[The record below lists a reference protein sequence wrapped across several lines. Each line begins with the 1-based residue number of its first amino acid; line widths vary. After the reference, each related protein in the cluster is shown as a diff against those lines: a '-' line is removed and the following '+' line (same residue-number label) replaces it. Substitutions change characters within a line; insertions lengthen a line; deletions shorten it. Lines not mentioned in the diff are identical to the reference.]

1 MLSSLRP
8 VHPRHLMLCVAALAG
23 TSITV
28 TTLALAR
35 PASTRCA
42 PDLDLAALSPRAR
55 DAIAHRVVA
64 CGDLA
69 RGDLTRD
76 EYRARVAKID
86 ATWEAPQRTPPQLQ
100 WASTVRGVSSEY
112 TANSWSAS
120 HVLGPPDVFPG
131 SGDNVNAW
139 ASLGAD
145 TGREWIEVGF
155 AQPTPISAVQIFET
169 LNPGAIDHVELI
181 TASGV
186 HVVAFAGTAAPRSE
200 ASRIQQVDVACTK
213 EPIVGV
219 RVELASEAVPGWNEL
234 DAIGIMPCAD

>member
-8 VHPRHLMLCVAALAG
+8 VHSRHLLLCVAALAG
-23 TSITV
+23 TSVAV
-28 TTLALAR
+28 TAMALAR
-35 PASTRCA
+35 PAPSSCA
-42 PDLDLAALSPRAR
+42 PELDLAALSPHAR
-55 DAIAHRVVA
+55 DAIARRVIA
-64 CGDLA
+64 CSDLA
-69 RGDLTRD
+69 RGVLTRE

-86 ATWEAPQRTPPQLQ
+86 AAWEAPPRTPPQPQ

-112 TANSWSAS
+112 TATSWSAS
-120 HVLGPPDVFPG
+120 RVLGPPDVFPG
-131 SGDNVNAW
+131 NGDNVNAW

-155 AQPTPISAVQIFET
+155 AQPMPISAVQIFET

-181 TASGV
+181 TASGE
-186 HVVAFAGTAAPRSE
+186 HVVAFAGTATPRGV
-200 ASRIQQVDVACTK
+200 ASRIHQVDLACTK
-213 EPIVGV
+213 EPIVAV

>member
-8 VHPRHLMLCVAALAG
+8 VHPRHLILCLAALAG
-23 TSITV
+23 TSIAV
-28 TTLALAR
+28 TAVALAR
-35 PASTRCA
+35 PPQTRCT

-55 DAIAHRVVA
+55 DAIARRVVA
-64 CGDLA
+64 CSDLA
-69 RGDLTRD
+69 RGALTRE

-86 ATWEAPQRTPPQLQ
+86 DAWETPLRTPPQIQ
-100 WASTVRGVSSEY
+100 WASTVRSVSSEY
-112 TANSWSAS
+112 TATSWSAS
-120 HVLGPPDVFPG
+120 RALGPPDVFPG

-145 TGREWIEVGF
+145 IGREWIEVGF
-155 AQPTPISAVQIFET
+155 AQPTPINAVQIFET

-186 HVVAFAGTAAPRSE
+186 HVVAFSGTATPRRE
-200 ASRIQQVDVACTK
+200 ASRIQQIDLACTK
-213 EPIVGV
+213 EPIVAV
-219 RVELASEAVPGWNEL
+219 RVELASEAVPGWNEI